1 MRLSKSRTKI
11 IKISLLNSK
20 HSFNQYLTNQMIDE
34 QYISKVINILVL
46 CRMLLPL
53 KNGMHKEAWDQF
65 IADFDHSVS
74 FLFHVSE
81 ILPNVMELDNIGKL
95 YVANG
100 KVTMLDGENEVSAL
114 LRWLKNNSRPNKRKK
129 MYH

>member
-1 MRLSKSRTKI
+1 
-11 IKISLLNSK
+11 
-20 HSFNQYLTNQMIDE
+20 MIDE

-65 IADFDHSVS
+65 TADFDHSVS

-81 ILPNVMELDNIGKL
+81 ILPNVRELDNIGKL

>member
-11 IKISLLNSK
+11 IKISLLNSN
-20 HSFNQYLTNQMIDE
+20 HSFKQYLTNQMIDE

-65 IADFDHSVS
+65 TADFDHSVS

-81 ILPNVMELDNIGKL
+81 ILPNVRELDNIGKL